1 MSVAPKRA
9 ASLAGTIKRKQPEK
23 MYASSGSSD
32 DNEEDEDEARGKKE
46 DEASEDDQD
55 DKDDQD
61 FQVDAAD
68 VSEARALDK
77 EDDEGLET
85 CELEYAY
92 LLDAGAFDT
101 DSEGHEESDD
111 EGCASEGGGGGG
123 ISEEEKAARL
133 TIQEML
139 MISGQPRFFAQLT
152 KGLLAYV
159 LLKDTHNDEEAV
171 GLLLDKSFHRHE
183 EELGPEIKLLI
194 RKQTLLGMATMKERI
209 GAMSEESHRIF
220 CTLAEFRLSRIVRVM
235 ITRLSHVVAGIFI
248 LQLSLDQIAS
258 GLTKAK
264 QLCEDAI
271 AGQTA
276 LIESLQAPLP
286 LSEALCQICNMVI
299 ANAPHVQRRIIYQ
312 HIKVQRIVQL
322 YDKPPSMKGIAARC
336 ASTAVFFVVLK
347 VAVVGNQPASGG
359 CAVFTELY
367 GMQYAKSGQVSRLPA
382 EVYDEKFTTDSQKF
396 PFEMTTCV
404 APLHG
409 NLCYCG
415 VLIGLLVPTCVP
427 RWRQCVFACLH
438 LLSEV

>member
-9 ASLAGTIKRKQPEK
+9 ASLAGTIKRKRPEK

-32 DNEEDEDEARGKKE
+32 DNEEDEDEARE
-46 DEASEDDQD
+46 DEESEDEQD
-55 DKDDQD
+55 DQDDQD

-111 EGCASEGGGGGG
+111 EGSASEGGGGGG
-123 ISEEEKAARL
+123 ISEQEKAARL

-139 MISGQPRFFAQLT
+139 MNSGQLRFFEQLT

-159 LLKDTHNDEEAV
+159 LLQDTHTDEEAV

-183 EELGPEIKLLI
+183 EMLGPEMKLLI
-194 RKQTLLGMATMKERI
+194 RQRTLLGMAAMKERI
-209 GAMSEESHRIF
+209 GAMSDESHRIF
-220 CTLAEFRLSRIVRVM
+220 GTLAEFRHSRIVRVM

-248 LQLSLDQIAS
+248 LQLSLDQIGS
-258 GLTKAK
+258 GLTGAT

-286 LSEALCQICNMVI
+286 LSDALCQICNMVI
-299 ANAPHVQRRIIYQ
+299 ANAPHVQRRLIYQ
-312 HIKVQRIVQL
+312 HMQVQRIEQL
-322 YDKPPSMKGIAARC
+322 YDKPPSMKGIAGRC
-336 ASTAVFFVVLK
+336 ASRAVFFVVLK

-359 CAVFTELY
+359 CAAITDLY
-367 GMQYAKSGQVSRLPA
+367 GMQYAKSGHVSRLPA
-382 EVYDEKFTTDSQKF
+382 EMFDENFTTDSEKF

-404 APLHG
+404 PVGPPSMAIV
-409 NLCYCG
+409 LC
-415 VLIGLLVPTCVP
+415 
-427 RWRQCVFACLH
+427 
-438 LLSEV
+438 

>member
-9 ASLAGTIKRKQPEK
+9 ASLAGTIKRKRPEK

-32 DNEEDEDEARGKKE
+32 DNEEDEDEARE
-46 DEASEDDQD
+46 DEESEDEQD
-55 DKDDQD
+55 DQDDQD

-92 LLDAGAFDT
+92 LLDTGAFDT
-101 DSEGHEESDD
+101 DSEGHEDSDD
-111 EGCASEGGGGGG
+111 EGGASEGGGGG
-123 ISEEEKAARL
+123 ISEQEKAARM

-139 MISGQPRFFAQLT
+139 MNSGQPRFFEQLT

-159 LLKDTHNDEEAV
+159 LLQDTHNDEQAV

-194 RKQTLLGMATMKERI
+194 RQQTLLGMAAMKERI

-220 CTLAEFRLSRIVRVM
+220 CTLAEFRHSRIVRVM

-248 LQLSLDQIAS
+248 LQLSLDQIGS
-258 GLTKAK
+258 GLTEAT

-299 ANAPHVQRRIIYQ
+299 ANAPHVQRLLIYQ
-312 HIKVQRIVQL
+312 HIQVQRIEQL

-336 ASTAVFFVVLK
+336 ASTGVFFVVLK

-359 CAVFTELY
+359 CAAFTEFF

-382 EVYDEKFTTDSQKF
+382 EVYDEKFITDSQKF

-409 NLCYCG
+409 NCV
-415 VLIGLLVPTCVP
+415 VLIGLLVPSCVP
-427 RWRQCVFACLH
+427 RWRQCVFACLQ
-438 LLSEV
+438 LLSVV